1 MARGI
6 QWEWVNPIAADRNLA
21 QNAFNSTNQG
31 ISAIAQAV
39 GNYGNA
45 VRDQNTQGIITEAM
59 GINSLAD
66 LQEGRRGV
74 LASLQA
80 AGNGADATKVM
91 SALQQQERALY
102 DKQNNINQLED
113 RSNRLSDLAVMR
125 DPNVIAK
132 ALAGDAASLQ
142 ALSQMNDGS
151 PLVSAYIG
159 GRNHAEGNARD
170 ARDFAVRQEERTY
183 QRGQDAINNNFR
195 RESANLTLSNALN
208 PNPSQQ
214 TTTYVDDGQGGF
226 TEVITESPSLAETYS
241 SVSRN
246 RRADGSIDW
255 GTISTPTVPVGTG
268 KGSKSSNGYAAPVQR
283 AVAANLTS
291 LSRNLQS
298 GEFGQAARRTGVHNN
313 PKVLAMAAIESG
325 GGNMSSNSGQAVGPM
340 QLNTRY
346 YKGNEVK
353 NIDDNIRKGASEI
366 ARLDKKFGGNTDA
379 IAIAYNGGD
388 NAADVAYKAWNA
400 AGKRGRVADYI
411 PSTYQSNGKTKQ
423 YDVAQMRSHAYK
435 YDLALGYLGN
445 NTTGGNQSKTTK
457 AQAPRS
463 NFSLGNGVLATA
475 QQGFSNTLRG
485 TELDENSKA
494 RSGGSKA
501 NETALQ
507 MYLDD
512 QKINKNGGILNSA
525 LRDSQSV
532 YTNLTKNPAY
542 NSLPAKDQ
550 KEILSK
556 AVKYNADNQGWLGR
570 NVNSDTQAYRT
581 NQEIDTLIQSKRDA
595 HEETNFKNLRTAAQS
610 LIKNE
615 QGRKG
620 RKGPLPTIDQAMNM
634 INPRVYAAMKQKDKM
649 IDSPFQ

>member
-6 QWEWVNPIAADRNLA
+6 QWDWINPIAADRNLA

-31 ISAIAQAV
+31 INAIAQAV

-59 GINSLAD
+59 GINSLND
-66 LQEGRRGV
+66 LPEGSRGV

-80 AGNGADATKVM
+80 AGNGADAVKVM
-91 SALQQQERALY
+91 GVLQQQERALY
-102 DKQNNINQLED
+102 EKQNNLNQIED
-113 RSNRLSDLAVMR
+113 RNARLSDLEVMR
-125 DPNVIAK
+125 DPDVLTK
-132 ALAGDAASLQ
+132 ALAGDVASLQ
-142 ALSQMNDGS
+142 ALSRMRDGS
-151 PLVSAYIG
+151 PLIQTYIG
-159 GRNHAEGNARD
+159 GRENKENADRD
-170 ARDFAVRQEERTY
+170 LRNFNY
-183 QRGQDAINNNFR
+183 QKEQDVLSNNYR

-214 TTTYVDDGQGGF
+214 TTTYVDDGEGGF

-246 RRADGSIDW
+246 RRADGSINW
-255 GTISTPTVPVGTG
+255 GTISTPTVPVGTS
-268 KGSKSSNGYAAPVQR
+268 KGSNSSNGYAAPVQR

-325 GGNMSSNSGQAVGPM
+325 GGGMSSNSGQAVGPM

-346 YKGNEVK
+346 YKGDEVK
-353 NIDDNIRKGASEI
+353 NIDANIRKGASEI

-388 NAADVAYKAWNA
+388 NAAEVAYKAWNA

-411 PSTYQSNGKTKQ
+411 PSTYQSNGKTKK

-445 NTTGGNQSKTTK
+445 NTTGGKQAKTAKT
-457 AQAPRS
+457 QAPQS

-525 LRDSQSV
+525 LRDSQNV
-532 YTNLTKNPAY
+532 YVNLTKNPAY

-550 KEILSK
+550 KDILDK
-556 AVKYNADNQGWLGR
+556 AIKYNSANQGWLGR
-570 NVNSDTQAYRT
+570 NVSGGTQAYRT
-581 NQEIDTLIQSKRDA
+581 NQEIDTMIQSKRDA
-595 HEETNFKNLRTAAQS
+595 HEESNFKNLRVAAQS
-610 LIKNE
+610 LIATEKE
-615 QGRKG
+615 RKG

-634 INPRVYAAMKQKDKM
+634 INPQVYASMKQKDKM
-649 IDSPFQ
+649 VKSPFQ

>member
-6 QWEWVNPIAADRNLA
+6 QWDWINPIAADRNLA

-31 ISAIAQAV
+31 INAIAQAV

-59 GINSLAD
+59 GINSLND
-66 LQEGRRGV
+66 LPEGSRGV

-80 AGNGADATKVM
+80 AGNGADAVKVM
-91 SALQQQERALY
+91 GILQQQERALY
-102 DKQNNINQLED
+102 EKQNNLNQIED
-113 RSNRLSDLAVMR
+113 RNARLSDLEVMR
-125 DPNVIAK
+125 DPNVLTK

-142 ALSQMNDGS
+142 ALSRMRDGS
-151 PLVSAYIG
+151 PLIQTYIG
-159 GRNHAEGNARD
+159 GRENKENADRD
-170 ARDFAVRQEERTY
+170 LRNFNY
-183 QRGQDAINNNFR
+183 QKEQDVLNNNFR

-214 TTTYVDDGQGGF
+214 IATYVDDGEGGF

-241 SVSRN
+241 AVSRN

-255 GTISTPTVPVGTG
+255 GTISTPTVPVGTS
-268 KGSKSSNGYAAPVQR
+268 KGSNSSNGYAAPVQR

-325 GGNMSSNSGQAVGPM
+325 GGGMSSNSGQAVGPM

-445 NTTGGNQSKTTK
+445 NTTGGNQAKTTK
-457 AQAPRS
+457 TQAPQS

-512 QKINKNGGILNSA
+512 QKINKNGGILNNA

-532 YTNLTKNPAY
+532 YSNLAKNPAY

-550 KEILSK
+550 KDILDK
-556 AVKYNADNQGWLGR
+556 AIKFNSANQGWLGR
-570 NVNSDTQAYRT
+570 NVSGGTQTYRS
-581 NQEIDTLIQSKRDA
+581 NQEIDNLIQSKRDA
-595 HEETNFKNLRTAAQS
+595 YEESNFKNLRAAAQN
-610 LIKNE
+610 LIKTE

-634 INPRVYAAMKQKDKM
+634 INPSVYAAMKKKDKTVV
-649 IDSPFQ
+649 SPFQ

>member
-1 MARGI
+1 MARGF
-6 QWEWVNPIAADRNLA
+6 QWDWVNPIAADRNLA

-31 ISAIAQAV
+31 INAIAQAV

-45 VRDQNTQGIITEAM
+45 VRDQNTQGIISEAM
-59 GINSLAD
+59 GINSLDD
-66 LQEGRRGV
+66 LPEGSRGV

-80 AGNGADATKVM
+80 AGNGADAVKVM
-91 SALQQQERALY
+91 NALQQQERALY
-102 DKQNNINQLED
+102 EKQNNINQIED
-113 RSNRLSDLAVMR
+113 RNARLSDLEVMR
-125 DPNVIAK
+125 DPNVIGK
-132 ALAGDAASLQ
+132 ALAGDAVSLQ
-142 ALSQMNDGS
+142 ALTRMRDGS
-151 PLVSAYIG
+151 PLIQAYIG
-159 GRNHAEGNARD
+159 GRENKENADRD
-170 ARDFAVRQEERTY
+170 ARNFAY
-183 QRGQDAINNNFR
+183 QKEQDIINNNYR
-195 RESANLTLSNALN
+195 RESANLTLAGALN
-208 PNPSQQ
+208 PNPGQQ
-214 TTTYVDDGQGGF
+214 TTSYVDDGQGGF

-241 SVSRN
+241 TVSRN
-246 RRADGSIDW
+246 RNADGSINW
-255 GTISTPTVPVGTG
+255 GSISTPTVPVGTS
-268 KGSKSSNGYAAPVQR
+268 KGSSQSNGYQAPVQR

-298 GEFGQAARRTGVHNN
+298 GEFGQAARRVGVHNN

-325 GGNMSSNSGQAVGPM
+325 GGGMSSNSGQAVGPM

-411 PSTYQSNGKTKQ
+411 PSTYQSNGKTIK
-423 YDVAQMRSHAYK
+423 YDVSQMRNHAYK
-435 YDLALGYLGN
+435 YDLALGFLNN
-445 NTTGGNQSKTTK
+445 NTTGGKQTK
-457 AQAPRS
+457 STPQAPKS
-463 NFSLGNGVLATA
+463 NFTLGNGVLAQA

-485 TELDENSKA
+485 TELDENAKA
-494 RSGGSKA
+494 RSGGSKV
-501 NETALQ
+501 NQNALQ
-507 MYLDD
+507 MYLED
-512 QKINKNGGILNSA
+512 QKINKNGGILSSA

-532 YTNLTKNPAY
+532 YSNLVKNPAY

-550 KEILSK
+550 KDILDK
-556 AVKYNADNQGWLGR
+556 AIKYNSANQGWLGR
-570 NVNSDTQAYRT
+570 NVSGGTQTYRS
-581 NQEIDTLIQSKRDA
+581 NQEIDNLIQSKRDA
-595 HEETNFKNLRTAAQS
+595 HEETNFKNLRAAAQN
-610 LIKNE
+610 LIKTE

-634 INPRVYAAMKQKDKM
+634 INPQVYAAMKQKDKM

>member
-6 QWEWVNPIAADRNLA
+6 QWDWVNPIAADRNLA

-31 ISAIAQAV
+31 INAIAQAV

-59 GINSLAD
+59 GINSLND
-66 LQEGRRGV
+66 LPEGSRGV

-80 AGNGADATKVM
+80 AGNGADAVKVM
-91 SALQQQERALY
+91 GVLQQQERALY
-102 DKQNNINQLED
+102 EKQNNLNQIED
-113 RSNRLSDLAVMR
+113 RNARLSDLEVMR
-125 DPNVIAK
+125 DPDVLTK
-132 ALAGDAASLQ
+132 ALAGDVASLQ
-142 ALSQMNDGS
+142 ALSRMRDGS
-151 PLVSAYIG
+151 PLIQAYIG
-159 GRNHAEGNARD
+159 GRENKEGADRD
-170 ARDFAVRQEERTY
+170 LRNFNY
-183 QRGQDAINNNFR
+183 QKEQDTINNNYR
-195 RESANLTLSNALN
+195 RESANLTLAGALN
-208 PNPSQQ
+208 PNPGQQ

-226 TEVITESPSLAETYS
+226 TEVISESPSLGETYS
-241 SVSRN
+241 AVAKNRN
-246 RRADGSIDW
+246 ADGSINW
-255 GTISTPTVPVGTG
+255 GSISTPTVPVGAS
-268 KGSKSSNGYAAPVQR
+268 KGSNQSNGYQAPVQR

-298 GEFGQAARRTGVHNN
+298 GEFGQAAKRVGVHNN

-325 GGNMSSNSGQAVGPM
+325 GGGMSSNSGQAVGPM

-346 YKGNEVK
+346 YKGDEVK
-353 NIDDNIRKGASEI
+353 NIDANIRKGASEI

-411 PSTYQSNGKTKQ
+411 PSTYQSNGKTMK
-423 YDVAQMRSHAYK
+423 YDVSQMRNHAYK
-435 YDLALGYLGN
+435 YDLALGYLNN
-445 NTTGGNQSKTTK
+445 NTTGGKQTK
-457 AQAPRS
+457 ATPQAPKT
-463 NFSLGNGVLATA
+463 NFSLGNGVLAQA

-485 TELDENSKA
+485 TELDENAKA
-494 RSGGSKA
+494 RSGGSKV
-501 NETALQ
+501 NQNALQ
-507 MYLDD
+507 MYLED

-532 YTNLTKNPAY
+532 YSNLVKNPAY

-550 KEILSK
+550 KDILDK
-556 AVKYNADNQGWLGR
+556 AIKYNSTNQGWLGR
-570 NVNSDTQAYRT
+570 NVSGGTQTYRS
-581 NQEIDTLIQSKRDA
+581 NQEIDNLIQSKRDA
-595 HEETNFKNLRTAAQS
+595 HEESNFKSLRAAAQD
-610 LIKNE
+610 LIKTE

-634 INPRVYAAMKQKDKM
+634 INPSVYAAMKQKDKM
-649 IDSPFQ
+649 VVSPFQ

>member
-6 QWEWVNPIAADRNLA
+6 QWDWVNPIAADRNLA

-31 ISAIAQAV
+31 INAITQAV

-59 GINSLAD
+59 GINSLDD
-66 LQEGRRGV
+66 LPEGSRGV

-80 AGNGADATKVM
+80 AGNGADAVKVM
-91 SALQQQERALY
+91 GVLQQQERALY
-102 DKQNNINQLED
+102 EKQNNLNQIED
-113 RSNRLSDLAVMR
+113 RNARLTDLEVMR

-142 ALSQMNDGS
+142 ALSRMRDGS
-151 PLVSAYIG
+151 PLIQTYIG
-159 GRNHAEGNARD
+159 GRENKENADRD
-170 ARDFAVRQEERTY
+170 LRNFNY
-183 QRGQDAINNNFR
+183 QKEQDTINNNYR
-195 RESANLTLSNALN
+195 RESANLTLAGALN
-208 PNPSQQ
+208 PNPGQQ

-226 TEVITESPSLAETYS
+226 TEVISESPSLGETYS
-241 SVSRN
+241 AVAKNRN
-246 RRADGSIDW
+246 ADGSINW
-255 GTISTPTVPVGTG
+255 GSISTPTVPVGTS
-268 KGSKSSNGYAAPVQR
+268 KGSNQSNGYQAPVQR

-325 GGNMSSNSGQAVGPM
+325 GGGMSSNSGQAVGPM

-411 PSTYQSNGKTKQ
+411 PSTYQSNGKTKK
-423 YDVAQMRSHAYK
+423 YDVSQMRNHAYK
-435 YDLALGYLGN
+435 YDLALGYLN
-445 NTTGGNQSKTTK
+445 NSTTGGKQTK
-457 AQAPRS
+457 ATPQAPKS
-463 NFSLGNGVLATA
+463 NFSLGNGVLAQA

-485 TELDENSKA
+485 TELDENAKA
-494 RSGGSKA
+494 RSGGSKVSQ
-501 NETALQ
+501 NALQ
-507 MYLDD
+507 MYLED
-512 QKINKNGGILNSA
+512 QKINKSGGILNNA

-532 YTNLTKNPAY
+532 YSNLAKNPAY

-550 KEILSK
+550 KDILDK
-556 AVKYNADNQGWLGR
+556 AIKFNSANQGWLGR
-570 NVNSDTQAYRT
+570 NVSGGTQTYRS
-581 NQEIDTLIQSKRDA
+581 NQEIDNLIQSKRDA
-595 HEETNFKNLRTAAQS
+595 YEESNFKNLRAAAQN
-610 LIKNE
+610 LIKTE

-634 INPRVYAAMKQKDKM
+634 INPSVYAAMKQKDKM
-649 IDSPFQ
+649 VVSPFQ

>member
-6 QWEWVNPIAADRNLA
+6 QWDWINPIAADRNLA

-31 ISAIAQAV
+31 INAIAQAV

-59 GINSLAD
+59 GINSLND
-66 LQEGRRGV
+66 LPEGSRGV

-80 AGNGADATKVM
+80 AGNGADAVKVM
-91 SALQQQERALY
+91 GVLQQQERALY
-102 DKQNNINQLED
+102 EKQNNLNQIED
-113 RSNRLSDLAVMR
+113 RNARLSDLEVMR
-125 DPNVIAK
+125 DPDVLTK
-132 ALAGDAASLQ
+132 ALAGDVASLQ
-142 ALSQMNDGS
+142 ALSRMRDGS
-151 PLVSAYIG
+151 PLIQTYIG
-159 GRNHAEGNARD
+159 GRENKENAARD
-170 ARDFAVRQEERTY
+170 LRNFNY
-183 QRGQDAINNNFR
+183 QKEQDVLNNNFR

-241 SVSRN
+241 AVSRN

-255 GTISTPTVPVGTG
+255 GSISTPTVPVGTS
-268 KGSKSSNGYAAPVQR
+268 KGSNSSNGYAAPVQR

-325 GGNMSSNSGQAVGPM
+325 GGGMSSNSGQAVGPM

-346 YKGNEVK
+346 YKGDEVK
-353 NIDDNIRKGASEI
+353 NIDANIRKGASEI

-388 NAADVAYKAWNA
+388 NAAEVAYKAWNA

-423 YDVAQMRSHAYK
+423 YDVSQMRNHAYK

-445 NTTGGNQSKTTK
+445 NTTGGKQAKTAKT
-457 AQAPRS
+457 QAPQS

-485 TELDENSKA
+485 TELNENSKA

-512 QKINKNGGILNSA
+512 QKINKSGGILNNA
-525 LRDSQSV
+525 LRDSQNV
-532 YTNLTKNPAY
+532 YANLTKNPAY

-550 KEILSK
+550 KDILDK
-556 AVKYNADNQGWLGR
+556 AIKYNSANQGWLGR
-570 NVNSDTQAYRT
+570 NVSGGTQAYRT
-581 NQEIDTLIQSKRDA
+581 NQEIDTMIQSKRDA
-595 HEETNFKNLRTAAQS
+595 HEESNFKNLRVAAQS
-610 LIKNE
+610 LIETEK
-615 QGRKG
+615 GRKG

-634 INPRVYAAMKQKDKM
+634 INPQVYASMKQKDKM
-649 IDSPFQ
+649 VKSPFQ

>member
-6 QWEWVNPIAADRNLA
+6 QWDWVNPIAADRNLA

-31 ISAIAQAV
+31 INAITQAV

-59 GINSLAD
+59 GINSLDD
-66 LQEGRRGV
+66 LPEGSRGV

-80 AGNGADATKVM
+80 AGNGADAVKVM
-91 SALQQQERALY
+91 GVLQQQERALY
-102 DKQNNINQLED
+102 EKQNNLNQIED
-113 RSNRLSDLAVMR
+113 RNARLTDLEVMR
-125 DPNVIAK
+125 DPDVIGK
-132 ALAGDAASLQ
+132 ALAGDAVSLQ
-142 ALSQMNDGS
+142 ALSRMRDGS
-151 PLVSAYIG
+151 PLIQAYIG
-159 GRNHAEGNARD
+159 GRENKENADRD
-170 ARDFAVRQEERTY
+170 ARNFAY
-183 QRGQDAINNNFR
+183 QKEQDIINNNYR
-195 RESANLTLSNALN
+195 RESANLTLAGALN
-208 PNPSQQ
+208 PNPGQQ

-226 TEVITESPSLAETYS
+226 TEVISESPSLGETYS
-241 SVSRN
+241 AVAKNRN
-246 RRADGSIDW
+246 ADGSINW
-255 GTISTPTVPVGTG
+255 GSISTPTVPVGSS
-268 KGSKSSNGYAAPVQR
+268 KGSSQNNGYQAPVQR

-298 GEFGQAARRTGVHNN
+298 GEFGQAARRVGVHNN

-325 GGNMSSNSGQAVGPM
+325 GGGMSSNSGQAVGPM

-411 PSTYQSNGKTKQ
+411 PSTYQSNGKTKK
-423 YDVAQMRSHAYK
+423 YDVSQMRSHAYK
-435 YDLALGYLGN
+435 YDLALGFLNN
-445 NTTGGNQSKTTK
+445 NTTGGKQAKATT
-457 AQAPRS
+457 QAPKS
-463 NFSLGNGVLATA
+463 NFSLGNGVLAQA

-485 TELDENSKA
+485 TELDENAKA
-494 RSGGSKA
+494 RSGGSKVSQ
-501 NETALQ
+501 NALQ
-507 MYLDD
+507 MYLED
-512 QKINKNGGILNSA
+512 QKINKNGGILSSA

-532 YTNLTKNPAY
+532 YSNLAKNPAY

-550 KEILSK
+550 KDILDK
-556 AVKYNADNQGWLGR
+556 AIKYNSANQGWLGR
-570 NVNSDTQAYRT
+570 NVSRGTQTYRS
-581 NQEIDTLIQSKRDA
+581 NQEIDNLIQSKRDA
-595 HEETNFKNLRTAAQS
+595 YEESNFKNLRAAAQN
-610 LIKNE
+610 LIKTE

-634 INPRVYAAMKQKDKM
+634 INPSVYAAMKQKDKM
-649 IDSPFQ
+649 VVSPFQ

>member
-6 QWEWVNPIAADRNLA
+6 QWDWINPIAADRNLA

-31 ISAIAQAV
+31 INAIAQAV

-59 GINSLAD
+59 GINSLDD
-66 LQEGRRGV
+66 LPEGSRGV

-80 AGNGADATKVM
+80 AGNGADAVKVM
-91 SALQQQERALY
+91 GALQQQERALY
-102 DKQNNINQLED
+102 EKQNNLNQIED
-113 RSNRLSDLAVMR
+113 RNARLSDLEVMR
-125 DPNVIAK
+125 DPDVLTK
-132 ALAGDAASLQ
+132 ALAGDVASLQ
-142 ALSQMNDGS
+142 ALTRMRDGS
-151 PLVSAYIG
+151 PLIQTYIG
-159 GRNHAEGNARD
+159 GRENKENAARD
-170 ARDFAVRQEERTY
+170 LRNFNY
-183 QRGQDAINNNFR
+183 QKEQDVLNNNYR
-195 RESANLTLSNALN
+195 WESANLTLSNALN

-214 TTTYVDDGQGGF
+214 TTTYVDDGEGGF

-255 GTISTPTVPVGTG
+255 GTISTPTVPVGTS
-268 KGSKSSNGYAAPVQR
+268 KGSNSSNGYAAPVQR

-325 GGNMSSNSGQAVGPM
+325 GGGMSSNSGQAVGPM

-388 NAADVAYKAWNA
+388 NAAEVAYKAWNA

-411 PSTYQSNGKTKQ
+411 PSTYQSNGKTKK

-445 NTTGGNQSKTTK
+445 NTTGGNQAKTTK
-457 AQAPRS
+457 TQAPKS

-525 LRDSQSV
+525 LRDSQNV
-532 YTNLTKNPAY
+532 YVNLTKNPAY

-550 KEILSK
+550 KDILDK
-556 AVKYNADNQGWLGR
+556 AIKYNSTNQGWLGR
-570 NVNSDTQAYRT
+570 NVSGGTQTYRS
-581 NQEIDTLIQSKRDA
+581 NQEIDNLIQSKRDA
-595 HEETNFKNLRTAAQS
+595 HEETNFKNLRAAAQS
-610 LIKNE
+610 LIKTE

-620 RKGPLPTIDQAMNM
+620 RKGPLPSIDQAMNM
-634 INPRVYAAMKQKDKM
+634 INPQVYSAMKQKDKM